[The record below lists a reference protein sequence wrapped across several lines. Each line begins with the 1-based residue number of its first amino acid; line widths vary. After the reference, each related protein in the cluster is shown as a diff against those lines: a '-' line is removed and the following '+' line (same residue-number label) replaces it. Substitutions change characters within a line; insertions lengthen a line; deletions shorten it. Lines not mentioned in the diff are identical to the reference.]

1 MRGQEQIVVGRERE
15 LAELDAFLAL
25 AGHESAVLAFE
36 GAPGI
41 GKTTLW
47 REGVRR
53 ARAGGAAVLTA
64 RPTEAEVGLSLTGL
78 SDLLGDAADEV
89 LAALPAPQAGALAGA
104 LLRAAAPPEGVD
116 ERALFASV
124 LSVLRLMS
132 AEAPVI
138 VAVDDAQWLDTPSAR
153 ALAFAARRLEQEP
166 VGFLVTRSSF
176 PRRSRRSPSSA
187 GSTRRSN

>member
-64 RPTEAEVGLSLTGL
+64 RPTEAEVG
-78 SDLLGDAADEV
+78 
-89 LAALPAPQAGALAGA
+89 
-104 LLRAAAPPEGVD
+104 
-116 ERALFASV
+116 F
-124 LSVLRLMS
+124 
-132 AEAPVI
+132 
-138 VAVDDAQWLDTPSAR
+138 
-153 ALAFAARRLEQEP
+153 
-166 VGFLVTRSSF
+166 
-176 PRRSRRSPSSA
+176 
-187 GSTRRSN
+187 